1 MNYNNV
7 TLRLQDARTGWKR
20 WRLKQ
25 TRLWISFGKR
35 LSDKARYGIMNEL
48 GWIAY
53 IKRLSLLA
61 SSTPPILIYV
71 LLHDEWNKPK
81 KSITKIT
88 KKQDRHI
95 LLR

>member
-7 TLRLQDARTGWKR
+7 TLRLHGTRTAWKR
-20 WRLKQ
+20 WRVKQ
-25 TRLWISFGKR
+25 MRLWISFGKR
-35 LSDKARYGIMNEL
+35 LSHRARDGIMNEL

-53 IKRLSLLA
+53 IKRISLLA

-71 LLHDEWNKPK
+71 LLHDDWNKHK